1 MIVWIASYPK
11 SGNTWVRSFLSAY
24 FMTDNGEFKINNLD
38 YIEDYPNEHFFNEGN
53 ISKGEVYKYWEK
65 SQKKI
70 FENNKIKFL
79 KTHNALIS
87 MKDHN
92 FTYPQYVLGIIYIV
106 RDPRNI
112 ITSMKNYHEF
122 KTYNECLEFMQNDQA
137 NVCEEQNKSYG
148 KFSYICSWKTH
159 YKSWNNSKL
168 YRMLT
173 IRYEDMEN
181 DPYKTFRDIVVF
193 VNTICKFNNR
203 VDNNKILKA
212 IESTNFEK
220 LQKFEESGLFKE
232 NRYKKDTKEKIKF
245 FYLGKKN
252 NWQNILDD
260 EIKNKM
266 NEYYKDDLIK
276 FQYEKN

>member
-137 NVCEEQNKSYG
+137 HVCEEQNKSYG
-148 KFSYICSWKTH
+148 KFSYICSWKTN

-193 VNTICKFNNR
+193 VNAICKFNNR

>member
-11 SGNTWVRSFLSAY
+11 SGNTWMRSFLSAY
-24 FMTDNGEFKINNLD
+24 FMTDDGEFKIKNLD
-38 YIEDYPNEHFFNEGN
+38 YIQDYPNEQFFDEGN
-53 ISKGEVYKYWEK
+53 IKKGEVYKYWEK

-70 FENNKIKFL
+70 FENKKIKFL

-87 MKDHN
+87 IKDHN
-92 FTYPQYVLGIIYIV
+92 FTYPNYVLGVIYIV

-112 ITSMKNYHEF
+112 ITSLKNHHEF
-122 KTYNECLEFMQNDQA
+122 KTYDESLNYMESNDA
-137 NVCEEQNKSYG
+137 YVYKEHNKSYA
-148 KFSYICSWKTH
+148 KFSYIGSWKMH
-159 YKSWNNSKL
+159 HNSWNNSKI

-173 IRYEDMEN
+173 VKYEDMEN

-193 VNTICKFNNR
+193 INTICKFNNR
-203 VDNNKILKA
+203 VNEKKIEKS

-220 LQKFEESGLFKE
+220 LKKFEEDGSFTE

-252 NWQNILDD
+252 NWKTILND

-266 NEYYKDDLIK
+266 NKIYKDDLIK
-276 FQYEKN
+276 FKYEKN

>member
-11 SGNTWVRSFLSAY
+11 SGNTWMRSFLSAY
-24 FMTDNGEFKINNLD
+24 FMTDDGEFKIKNLD
-38 YIEDYPNEHFFNEGN
+38 YIQDYPNEQFFDEGN
-53 ISKGEVYKYWEK
+53 IKKGEVYKYWEK

-70 FENNKIKFL
+70 FENKKIKFL

-87 MKDHN
+87 IKDHS
-92 FTYPQYVLGIIYIV
+92 FTYPKYVLGIIYIV

-112 ITSMKNYHEF
+112 ITSLKNHHEF
-122 KTYNECLEFMQNDQA
+122 KTYDESLNYMESNDA
-137 NVCEEQNKSYG
+137 YVYEEHNKSYG
-148 KFSYICSWKTH
+148 KFNFIGSWKMH
-159 YKSWNNSKL
+159 HNSWNSGKI

-173 IRYEDMEN
+173 VKYEDMEN
-181 DPYKTFRDIVVF
+181 DPYKTFRDVVVF
-193 VNTICKFNNR
+193 VNTISKFNNR
-203 VDNNKILKA
+203 VNEKKIEKS

-220 LQKFEESGLFKE
+220 LKKFEEDGSFTE

-252 NWQNILDD
+252 NWKTILND

-266 NEYYKDDLIK
+266 NKIYKDDLIK
-276 FQYEKN
+276 FKYEKN

>member
-11 SGNTWVRSFLSAY
+11 SGNTWMRSFLSAY
-24 FMTDNGEFKINNLD
+24 FMTDDGEFKIKNLD
-38 YIEDYPNEHFFNEGN
+38 YIQDYPNEQFFDEGN
-53 ISKGEVYKYWEK
+53 IKKGEVYKYWEK

-70 FENNKIKFL
+70 FENKKIKFL

-87 MKDHN
+87 IKDHN
-92 FTYPQYVLGIIYIV
+92 FTYPKYVLGIVYIV

-112 ITSMKNYHEF
+112 ITSLKNHHEF
-122 KTYNECLEFMQNDQA
+122 KTYDESLNYMESNDA
-137 NVCEEQNKSYG
+137 YVYEEHNKSYG
-148 KFSYICSWKTH
+148 KFNFIGSWKMH
-159 YKSWNNSKL
+159 HNSWNSGKI

-173 IRYEDMEN
+173 VKYEDMEN
-181 DPYKTFRDIVVF
+181 DPYKTFRDVVVF
-193 VNTICKFNNR
+193 VNTISKFNSR
-203 VDNNKILKA
+203 VNEKKIEKS

-220 LQKFEESGLFKE
+220 LKKFEEDGSFTE

-252 NWQNILDD
+252 NWKTILND

-266 NEYYKDDLIK
+266 NKIYKDDLIK
-276 FQYEKN
+276 FKYEKN